1 MLYLGRHSVA
11 EWRKDPLYS
20 RKDLEVAQG
29 VQGKLCSILI
39 LHVPLRR
46 VSGEQSVGTILSTV
60 LLLLLFSVA
69 FARRVSSGFA
79 SLIEKLGT
87 LTISR

>member
-1 MLYLGRHSVA
+1 VA

-20 RKDLEVAQG
+20 RKDLEAAQG

-39 LHVPLRR
+39 LYIRLRR
-46 VSGEQSVGTILSTV
+46 GSGEQSVGIILSTV
-60 LLLLLFSVA
+60 LLLLSFSVA

-79 SLIEKLGT
+79 SLIEKLDT